1 MWAEYRIRLEQLPI
15 NDKIRWNMT
24 PEEKKLG
31 RINYEKRLRD
41 FKDDQIARIL
51 RGNPADAYDAL
62 AGFDM
67 IATRDVSARIWESES
82 EAELLNDIQ
91 KLLDEIEHK

>member
-1 MWAEYRIRLEQLPI
+1 MRTEYRMRLEQLPI

-24 PEEKKLG
+24 PEEKRQNRL
-31 RINYEKRLRD
+31 NYEKRLRD
-41 FKDDQIARIL
+41 FKDDQIVRIL

-67 IATRDVSARIWESES
+67 IATRDVSARIWGLES
-82 EAELLNDIQ
+82 EAELLDDIQ
-91 KLLDEIEHK
+91 NLMAGLKKR